1 MKERIYG
8 YCRISTMKQNIERQI
23 ANIKEQYPD
32 ATIITEAYTGTKV
45 DRPNFNKLLKNVRP
59 GDTIVFD
66 EVSRM
71 SRNAEEGFALYR
83 ELFEKG
89 ISLVFLKQPMINTS
103 VYRDALNKHIDT
115 GKIETGKDYVDKY
128 INGSFKLLD
137 ELLVD
142 IQREQIELA
151 FSTAQA
157 EVDFLHKRTA
167 EGVRRAQA
175 EGKQVGRK
183 AGAIVTTKKGQ
194 QAKEIILKHSKSFNG
209 TLSDTEVQKLAGISR
224 NSYYKYKRELQEA

>member
-115 GKIETGKDYVDKY
+115 GTIETGKDYVDKY

>member
-45 DRPNFNKLLKNVRP
+45 DRPNFNKLLKNVKP
-59 GDTIVFD
+59 GDTIIFD

-183 AGAIVTTKKGQ
+183 VGAIVTTKKGQ

-209 TLSDTEVQKLAGISR
+209 TLSDAEVQKLAGISR